1 MAKPEGKGKPVFVGI
16 CHLTGDGY
24 KPHKLPAKQLAKYLE
39 KHPDDILMP
48 EDGICPVVV
57 DDEADDLP
65 DAAV

>member
-1 MAKPEGKGKPVFVGI
+1 MAKPVFVGI
-16 CHLTGDGY
+16 CHMTPSGY
-24 KPHKLPAKQLAKYLE
+24 KPHKLPAKIVNKYLA

-65 DAAV
+65 EVEV